1 MTIMNHQL
9 DSQILLTQIFNLIRN
24 SQSVDGFVTLN
35 QIKMSSIPQL
45 PEHEDKYNINTGY
58 FEGLLSRIIENL
70 MKEGYIE
77 SDFKDSE
84 DGDDPVFRIT
94 DKGMTYIES
103 LD

>member
-1 MTIMNHQL
+1 MNHHL
-9 DSQILLTQIFNLIRN
+9 DSQILLTQIFNLSRN
-24 SQSVDGFVTLN
+24 SQGGDRFVTLN

-45 PEHEDKYNINTGY
+45 PEHEDKYNINKGY
-58 FEGLLSRIIENL
+58 FEGLLNNIIENL

>member
-1 MTIMNHQL
+1 MNHQL

-24 SQSVDGFVTLN
+24 SQSANSFVTLN
-35 QIKMSSIPQL
+35 QIKMAPFPNYRSMRTSTIF
-45 PEHEDKYNINTGY
+45 NTGY

-84 DGDDPVFRIT
+84 DGDDPLFRIT

-103 LD
+103 LG